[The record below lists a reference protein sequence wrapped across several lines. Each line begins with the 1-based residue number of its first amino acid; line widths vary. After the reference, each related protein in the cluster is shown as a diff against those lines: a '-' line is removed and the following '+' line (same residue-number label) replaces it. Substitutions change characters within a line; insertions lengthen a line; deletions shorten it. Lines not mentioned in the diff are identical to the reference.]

1 MDHLQHL
8 LRLCSKSNQQ
18 CLFSVEFFVGQGLD
32 RFWILPWWDENVGDI
47 QSFSLCFVQTLSNL
61 GSYTLFRD
69 PIGQTLD
76 KCWISMS
83 NLGPNL
89 SLLDR
94 VLTDTVLVLDRAWTD
109 LVHGQSF
116 DRVLTDIGQRLDFL
130 SNVSPKIVRPH
141 EGNQYQ
147 FLHCNSSTNVHYR
160 VDLLF
165 PLRVRDPTI
174 AQCTHCC
181 Q

>member
-1 MDHLQHL
+1 
-8 LRLCSKSNQQ
+8 
-18 CLFSVEFFVGQGLD
+18 
-32 RFWILPWWDENVGDI
+32 
-47 QSFSLCFVQTLSNL
+47 
-61 GSYTLFRD
+61 
-69 PIGQTLD
+69 
-76 KCWISMS
+76 MS

-141 EGNQYQ
+141 EGNQYRI
-147 FLHCNSSTNVHYR
+147 SSLWKRDKGEQTKEMK
-160 VDLLF
+160 DLFRREL
-165 PLRVRDPTI
+165 
-174 AQCTHCC
+174 Q
-181 Q
+181 